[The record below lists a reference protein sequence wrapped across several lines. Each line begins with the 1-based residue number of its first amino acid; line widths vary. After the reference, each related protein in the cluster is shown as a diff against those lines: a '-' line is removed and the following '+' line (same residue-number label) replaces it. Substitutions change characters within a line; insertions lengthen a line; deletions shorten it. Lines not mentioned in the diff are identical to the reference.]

1 MGVKNASFWTEI
13 GLGFGQ
19 PSDTPHPHPE
29 FPGIPPPGN
38 SIFPYFTETVPTESR
53 MLQYDLLRNPHRN
66 SKNFQVCQRL
76 GDSCASIVKLVST
89 YCMLYESRL
98 KIFWMKSMT
107 VGCREQHDSK
117 RHLISVLQRT
127 KRHMRNYLK
136 IIMLIFI
143 LVIISDIDNSFGK
156 NKRKMVINCAFD
168 PRMRFSGK
176 QYIDKSSG
184 ISTQLSLQLE
194 YVDSSRTCDE
204 CQL

>member
-1 MGVKNASFWTEI
+1 MGVKNDSFWTEI

-107 VGCREQHDSK
+107 VSYCK
-117 RHLISVLQRT
+117 L
-127 KRHMRNYLK
+127 
-136 IIMLIFI
+136 
-143 LVIISDIDNSFGK
+143 
-156 NKRKMVINCAFD
+156 
-168 PRMRFSGK
+168 
-176 QYIDKSSG
+176 
-184 ISTQLSLQLE
+184 
-194 YVDSSRTCDE
+194 SRTTWLEEASNFRTAEDQKTKDAELSKNHYAYFHTCDY
-204 CQL
+204 

>member
-1 MGVKNASFWTEI
+1 
-13 GLGFGQ
+13 
-19 PSDTPHPHPE
+19 
-29 FPGIPPPGN
+29 
-38 SIFPYFTETVPTESR
+38 
-53 MLQYDLLRNPHRN
+53 
-66 SKNFQVCQRL
+66 
-76 GDSCASIVKLVST
+76 
-89 YCMLYESRL
+89 
-98 KIFWMKSMT
+98 MKSMT
-107 VGCREQHDSK
+107 VSCREQHDSK

-156 NKRKMVINCAFD
+156 NKRKMVIKCAFH

-184 ISTQLSLQLE
+184 ISRQISLQLE
-194 YVDSSRTCDE
+194 YVDSTRTCDE